1 MPQAFS
7 QCEHTNQVEPFK
19 KSHFLVMFLNNFFCK
34 EGNLQIYIHMYV
46 SKYLKLN
53 HKKTP
58 KKIIDIYY
66 REESCEFLPL
76 LGCGAFEV
84 GCLWFVYAQF

>member
-1 MPQAFS
+1 MII
-7 QCEHTNQVEPFK
+7 
-19 KSHFLVMFLNNFFCK
+19 FCK

-46 SKYLKLN
+46 STYLKQN
-53 HKKTP
+53 RKKTP

-66 REESCEFLPL
+66 REESCEFLPH